1 MTVTTKKL
9 TIRLSEDHLDFVK
22 RYAKQ
27 QCITVTEVFERYLRY
42 LSAST
47 IEPGPEVKRISG
59 ILPARLDAKSK
70 RKNLLLRRYV

>member
-22 RYAKQ
+22 RYAEQ

-59 ILPARLDAKSK
+59 ILPAQLDANSK
-70 RKNLLLRRYV
+70 RKHYLLRKYV